1 MESNQSQPKS
11 GYPLWRN
18 FAKTA
23 SLFTTVGV
31 LLALQTSCGG
41 DEYETVAVVD
51 TIKTTELTQGVI
63 TVVKEIAPNQYEIQE
78 EKTVP
83 SKADTRVIVK
93 KLDGKVDTFTTEQV
107 KAMVTAQDSLAAR
120 DTALHTASRDTS
132 KKTKTQIYQNGYSPT
147 MHTLGYVLMGGMMGY
162 FIGKSLAMPPNP
174 NVYRYPQQQY
184 MNNQYSSGSGSS
196 GGSSYRYSG
205 SSASSSNQNAY
216 SSLRSTATTST
227 RTVTSYKSVPSGRS
241 GFFGGR
247 SSGSSSGRSSY
258 GG

>member
-1 MESNQSQPKS
+1 MESNQSQPSS

-31 LLALQTSCGG
+31 LLTLQTSCGG
-41 DEYETVAVVD
+41 EEYETVAVVD

-83 SKADTRVIVK
+83 NKADTRVIVK
-93 KLDGKVDTFTTEQV
+93 KMDGKIDTLTTEQV
-107 KAMVTAQDSLAAR
+107 KAIVTSKDSLAAR
-120 DTALHTASRDTS
+120 DTALHTVSQDTS
-132 KKTKTQIYQNGYSPT
+132 KKSSTTRVYQSGYSPT
-147 MHTLGYVLMGGMMGY
+147 THTLGYVLMGGMMGY

-184 MNNQYSSGSGSS
+184 MNNQPYSSSGG

-205 SSASSSNQNAY
+205 SSSNQNAY
-216 SSLRSTATTST
+216 SSLRSTATTNT

-258 GG
+258 SG

>member
-1 MESNQSQPKS
+1 MFQ
-11 GYPLWRN
+11 
-18 FAKTA
+18 
-23 SLFTTVGV
+23 
-31 LLALQTSCGG
+31 QTSCGG
-41 DEYETVAVVD
+41 EEYETVAVVD
-51 TIKTTELTQGVI
+51 TIRTTELTQGVI
-63 TVVKEIAPNQYEIQE
+63 TVVKEIAPNQFEIQE

-83 SKADTRVIVK
+83 NKADTRVIVK

-107 KAMVTAQDSLAAR
+107 KAMVTAKDSLAAR
-120 DTALHTASRDTS
+120 DTALHTVSKDTS
-132 KKTKTQIYQNGYSPT
+132 TKAKTQVYQNGYSPT

-184 MNNQYSSGSGSS
+184 MSNQYSGGGGGGSS
-196 GGSSYRYSG
+196 SSYRYSG
-205 SSASSSNQNAY
+205 SSSSARPSAY

-247 SSGSSSGRSSY
+247 SSSGSSGRSSY
-258 GG
+258 SG